1 MSSFEIIKE
10 ALMTK
15 QNRRR
20 LMERKIVEQLVSGKS
35 FNAVCRDL
43 KVGRNRVSH
52 IREMAREYGYLQGST
67 PIPPYPEALFPDPS
81 DGRSLQKSEADMQL
95 QGQRPWIEDRLL
107 AGWQP
112 ISIYEELPAQNE
124 FLISIG
130 RSSFYR
136 FLHRYKLTGIGE
148 EARRKVVGEIIHA
161 PGEALI
167 IDWGKLRDVIEPET
181 GKKRT
186 LWAFVGIMGH
196 SRYMIV
202 RLVWT
207 YDVQTTLTV
216 LEDIIKEL
224 DGVPK
229 NIISDNPKC
238 FALEAS
244 KYEPLLNPAYER
256 FAAHYEIQIECLPPR
271 TPQLKGKVER
281 MMPFVRRLYQA
292 HGNAWYGI
300 TESQDYINKKV
311 AIANERIHGT
321 TRRRP
326 VDVFSEEERTALKS
340 LPAIAYE
347 IEEFHEG
354 KVRKDGHVRFRNK
367 YYSVEEQHI
376 GRKVIIIGNSTQVS
390 IYHKGKLI
398 EVHDRITDPYIS
410 KSTKDCHKAPWE
422 RSIKEGSYYRKTA
435 AKLGPYVEEVV
446 VRLLKQGNGFID
458 TRKIWGILSLDKK
471 YTDVQINEACRKA
484 LSVEAYGYRS
494 ILTLL
499 EVQAEIRTEQAA
511 DKNALPQNTKKYKF
525 TRPIEEYQQLL
536 IPGGK
541 DEHRD
546 SQ

>member
-1 MSSFEIIKE
+1 
-10 ALMTK
+10 
-15 QNRRR
+15 
-20 LMERKIVEQLVSGKS
+20 MERKIVEQLVSGKS
-35 FNAVCRDL
+35 FNSVCRDL
-43 KVGRNRVSH
+43 KAGRNRVSH
-52 IREMAREYGYLQGST
+52 IREMAREYGYLDGST
-67 PIPPYPEALFPDPS
+67 PLPPYPEALFPDPL
-81 DGRSLQKSEADMQL
+81 DGRSQQKSEADMQL
-95 QGQRPWIEDRLL
+95 QGQLPWIEDRLL

-112 ISIYEELPAQNE
+112 ISIYEELPARNE
-124 FLISIG
+124 FLMLIG

-167 IDWGKLRDVIEPET
+167 IDWGKLRNVIDPET

-186 LWAFVGIMGH
+186 LWAFVGVMGH
-196 SRYMIV
+196 SRYMMV

-207 YDVQTTLTV
+207 YDVTTTLTV

-229 NIISDNPKC
+229 KIVSDNPKC

-256 FAAHYEIQIECLPPR
+256 FAWHYGIQIECLPPR
-271 TPQLKGKVER
+271 TPELKGKVER

-292 HGNAWYGI
+292 HGDGWYGI
-300 TESQDYINKKV
+300 TESQEYINKKV
-311 AIANERIHGT
+311 VIANERIHGT
-321 TRRRP
+321 TRRKP
-326 VDVFSEEERTALKS
+326 INVFSEEERAALKS

-354 KVRKDGHVRFRNK
+354 PVRKDGHVRFRNK
-367 YYSVEEQHI
+367 YYSVEEEYCSH
-376 GRKVIIIGNSTQVS
+376 KVIVIGNSKQVS

-398 EVHDRITDPYIS
+398 EVHNRITDPYIS
-410 KSTKDCHKAPWE
+410 KSTKDCHKTPWE
-422 RSIKEGSYYRKTA
+422 RSIREGSYYRKTA

-458 TRKIWGILSLDKK
+458 TRKIWGILALDKK
-471 YTDVQINEACRKA
+471 YADAEINEACRKA

-499 EVQAEIRTEQAA
+499 ELEAEARIEQETGK
-511 DKNALPQNTKKYKF
+511 DIMPQHTKTYKF
-525 TRPIEEYQQLL
+525 TRPIEEYQELL
-536 IPGGK
+536 TQGGN
-541 DEHRD
+541 DEYRD
-546 SQ
+546 SQQTA

>member
-511 DKNALPQNTKKYKF
+511 DKNALSQNTKKYKF

>member
-1 MSSFEIIKE
+1 
-10 ALMTK
+10 MTQ

-20 LMERKIVEQLVSGKS
+20 LMERKIVEQLVLGKS

-52 IREMAREYGYLQGST
+52 IREMAREYGYLEGRT
-67 PIPPYPEALFPDPS
+67 PIPPYPEALFPDPV

-95 QGQRPWIEDRLL
+95 QKHRAWIEDRLL

-112 ISIYEELPAQNE
+112 ISIYEEIP
-124 FLISIG
+124 FSIG

-148 EARRKVVGEIIHA
+148 EARRNVVGEIIHA

-167 IDWGKLRDVIEPET
+167 IDWGKLRDVIDEET
-181 GKKRT
+181 GKKRI

-196 SRYMIV
+196 SRYMMV

-207 YDVQTTLTV
+207 HDVTTTLTV
-216 LEDIIKEL
+216 LEDMIKEL

-229 NIISDNPKC
+229 KIVSDNPKC

-244 KYEPLLNPAYER
+244 KYEPILNPIYER
-256 FAAHYEIQIECLPPR
+256 FAAHYGIQIECLPPQS
-271 TPQLKGKVER
+271 PELKGKVER

-292 HGNAWYGI
+292 HGDAWYGI
-300 TESQDYINKKV
+300 TESQDYITRKV
-311 AIANERIHGT
+311 TIANERIHGT

-326 VDVFSEEERTALKS
+326 VDVFSEEKAELSS

-354 KVRKDGHVRFRNK
+354 TVRKDGHVRFRNK
-367 YYSVEEQHI
+367 YYSVEEEYCSQ
-376 GRKVIIIGNSTQVS
+376 KVIVIGNAKQVN
-390 IYHKGKLI
+390 IYHTGKLI
-398 EVHDRITDPYIS
+398 EVHNRITDPYIS

-422 RSIKEGSYYRKTA
+422 RSIREGSYYRKA
-435 AKLGPYVEEVV
+435 GAKLGPYVEEVV
-446 VRLLKQGNGFID
+446 VRLLKQGNGYID
-458 TRKIWGILSLDKK
+458 TRKIWGILALDKK

-499 EVQAEIRTEQAA
+499 ELEAETRTKQKTGKEVS
-511 DKNALPQNTKKYKF
+511 PHHTKTYKF
-525 TRPIEEYQQLL
+525 TRPIKEYQQRL
-536 IPGGK
+536 IPGGN
-541 DEHRD
+541 DEYRD

>member
-1 MSSFEIIKE
+1 
-10 ALMTK
+10 MTK
-15 QNRRR
+15 QNWRR

-52 IREMAREYGYLQGST
+52 LREMAREYGYLQGST
-67 PIPPYPEALFPDPS
+67 AIPPYPEALFPDPA
-81 DGRSLQKSEADMQL
+81 DGRSEQKSEADAQL
-95 QGQRPWIEDRLL
+95 QVKRPWIEDRLL

-112 ISIYEELPAQNE
+112 ISIYEELSVN
-124 FLISIG
+124 IG

-167 IDWGKLRDVIEPET
+167 IDWGKLRDVIDPET
-181 GKKRT
+181 GRKRT

-196 SRYMIV
+196 SRYMMV
-202 RLVWT
+202 HLVWT
-207 YDVQTTLTV
+207 HDVTTTLTV
-216 LEDIIKEL
+216 IEEQIKEL
-224 DGVPK
+224 DGAPRKIV
-229 NIISDNPKC
+229 SDNPKC

-256 FAAHYEIQIECLPPR
+256 FAAHYGILIECLPPR
-271 TPQLKGKVER
+271 TPELKGKVER
-281 MMPFVRRLYQA
+281 MMPFVRRLYQT
-292 HGNAWYGI
+292 HGDAWYGLA
-300 TESQDYINKKV
+300 ESQDYINKKV
-311 AIANERIHGT
+311 AIANQRIHGT
-321 TRRRP
+321 THRRP
-326 VDVFSEEERTALKS
+326 VDVFSGEERAALKS

-354 KVRKDGHVRFRNK
+354 PVRKDGHVRFRNK
-367 YYSVEEQHI
+367 YYSVEEKYCSH
-376 GRKVIIIGNSTQVS
+376 KVIVIGNSKQVS

-398 EVHDRITDPYIS
+398 EVHNRITDPYIS

-422 RSIKEGSYYRKTA
+422 RSTREGSYYRKSA

-458 TRKIWGILSLDKK
+458 TRKIWGILALDKK

-484 LSVEAYGYRS
+484 LSVDACNYRS
-494 ILTLL
+494 ILALL
-499 EVQAEIRTEQAA
+499 ELEADARTEQETGK
-511 DKNALPQNTKKYKF
+511 DTLPQQTKTYKF
-525 TRPIEEYQQLL
+525 TRPIEEYQELL
-536 IPGGK
+536 TPGGK
-541 DEHRD
+541 DEYRD
-546 SQ
+546 SQQTA

>member
-1 MSSFEIIKE
+1 
-10 ALMTK
+10 
-15 QNRRR
+15 
-20 LMERKIVEQLVSGKS
+20 MERKIVEQLVSGKS

-43 KVGRNRVSH
+43 KAGRNRVSH
-52 IREMAREYGYLQGST
+52 IREMAREYGYLEGSIS
-67 PIPPYPEALFPDPS
+67 IPPYPEALFPDPV
-81 DGRSLQKSEADMQL
+81 DGRSQQKSEADMQL
-95 QGQRPWIEDRLL
+95 QSQRPWIEDRLL

-112 ISIYEELPAQNE
+112 ISIYEELPGRNKS
-124 FLISIG
+124 LISMG

-167 IDWGKLRDVIEPET
+167 IDWGKLRDVIDPET

-196 SRYMIV
+196 SRYMMV

-207 YDVQTTLTV
+207 HDVTTTLTV
-216 LEDIIKEL
+216 LEDQIKEL

-229 NIISDNPKC
+229 KIVSDNPKC

-256 FAAHYEIQIECLPPR
+256 FAAHYGAQIECLPPR
-271 TPQLKGKVER
+271 SPELKGKVER

-292 HGNAWYGI
+292 HGDAWYGI
-300 TESQDYINKKV
+300 SESQEYIDKKV

-326 VDVFSEEERTALKS
+326 VDVFSEETAALKP

-354 KVRKDGHVRFRNK
+354 PVRKDGHVRFRNK
-367 YYSVEEQHI
+367 YYSVEEDYCSQE
-376 GRKVIIIGNSTQVS
+376 VIVIGNSKQVS

-398 EVHDRITDPYIS
+398 EVHNRITDPHIS
-410 KSTKDCHKAPWE
+410 KSTKDCHKSPWE
-422 RSIKEGSYYRKTA
+422 RSMREGSHYRKTA

-446 VRLLKQGNGFID
+446 VRLLGQGNGFID
-458 TRKIWGILSLDKK
+458 TRKIWGILALDKK

-484 LSVEAYGYRS
+484 ISVEAYNYRS

-499 EVQAEIRTEQAA
+499 ELEAETRTEQGA
-511 DKNALPQNTKKYKF
+511 DKDVLPKHTKTYKF

-541 DEHRD
+541 DEYRD
-546 SQ
+546 N

>member
-1 MSSFEIIKE
+1 
-10 ALMTK
+10 
-15 QNRRR
+15 
-20 LMERKIVEQLVSGKS
+20 MERKIVEQLVSGKS

-52 IREMAREYGYLQGST
+52 IREMAREYGYLEGST
-67 PIPPYPEALFPDPS
+67 PIPPYPEALFPDPL
-81 DGRSLQKSEADMQL
+81 DGRSLQKSEADIQL
-95 QGQRPWIEDRLL
+95 QGQQPWIEDRLL

-148 EARRKVVGEIIHA
+148 EARRKVVGEIIHE
-161 PGEALI
+161 PGEALL
-167 IDWGKLRDVIEPET
+167 IDWGKLRDVIDPKT
-181 GKKRT
+181 GKKRI

-196 SRYMIV
+196 SRYMMV

-207 YDVQTTLTV
+207 HDVATTLTV

-229 NIISDNPKC
+229 KIVSDNPKC

-256 FAAHYEIQIECLPPR
+256 FAAHYGTQIECLPPR

-292 HGNAWYGI
+292 HGNEWYGLA
-300 TESQDYINKKV
+300 ESQDYINKKV

-321 TRRRP
+321 TRKRP
-326 VDVFSEEERTALKS
+326 VDVFSEEEKAALKS

-376 GRKVIIIGNSTQVS
+376 GQKVIIIGNSTQVS

-422 RSIKEGSYYRKTA
+422 RSINEGSYYRKTA

-446 VRLLKQGNGFID
+446 VRLLGQGNGFID

-499 EVQAEIRTEQAA
+499 QLEVEMQAEQKTGK
-511 DKNALPQNTKKYKF
+511 DALPQKTKTYKF

-546 SQ
+546 SEQSV